1 MQRSTASR
9 ESLILINLTRHT
21 AYEYTCLETCVIRE
35 ISVAD
40 IFPLYPKKDEESL
53 EASSGWLHKFDSVM
67 EFDKYVLQ
75 GESLSADTPSADT
88 PSARHFTINCIP
100 RRKVKATPLVKCL
113 MAMKV
118 VLGGDFCF
126 D

>member
-9 ESLILINLTRHT
+9 ESLILTNLTRHT
-21 AYEYTCLETCVIRE
+21 AYEYPCLETCVVRE

-40 IFPLYPKKDEESL
+40 IFPLYPNKDEESL

-67 EFDKYVLQ
+67 ESDNYVLQ
-75 GESLSADTPSADT
+75 GESLSADTPSA
-88 PSARHFTINCIP
+88 RHFTINCIL
-100 RRKVKATPLVKCL
+100 RQKVKATPLVKCL